1 MSCCRC
7 CCLPEQNLFEMKT
20 AIFHHNK
27 VSVTFLQAYK
37 FCNSPGVSNIDQ
49 LLKIP
54 KVDDNPTICQLCM
67 LQLESAY
74 IFIHLC
80 KEATLILEEKYLKS
94 KEVGDTIDLSTTSS
108 TSSEEDERL
117 CIHFYCPLK
126 I

>member
-1 MSCCRC
+1 
-7 CCLPEQNLFEMKT
+7 MKT

-108 TSSEEDERL
+108 TSSEEDEGL
-117 CIHFYCPLK
+117 CTLLLSAKNLINSK
-126 I
+126 IQKFVVP